1 MSTETCNI
9 SETVQDSTKVTN
21 LLRRTNRK
29 SHMHFRLVPKS
40 MTLDDPEGLNGR
52 KSPKRTLAEKSF
64 YGAHQKK
71 LNEGRPQCQKQ
82 NIGQ

>member
-1 MSTETCNI
+1 
-9 SETVQDSTKVTN
+9 
-21 LLRRTNRK
+21 
-29 SHMHFRLVPKS
+29 MHFRLVPKS